1 VLAIGNPFGFDH
13 TLTTGVISALDR
25 EIDGE
30 QGLIIKNLIQTDA
43 AINPGNSGGP
53 LIDSAGRLIGINT
66 MIFSPSGA
74 YAGIGFAVP
83 VDTVNR
89 VVPQLIAEGRYV
101 RPSLGIEANDEYSR
115 RLLYDSGVVGVVV
128 WTVAANSPAARA
140 GLRGVE
146 LTRSGAIVLGDV
158 ITAIDGRRVD
168 DYADVMA
175 AHDGHAFG
183 DRMTVTV
190 LRGDGE
196 IDVTVALDPEAGR

>member
-1 VLAIGNPFGFDH
+1 
-13 TLTTGVISALDR
+13 
-25 EIDGE
+25 
-30 QGLIIKNLIQTDA
+30 
-43 AINPGNSGGP
+43 
-53 LIDSAGRLIGINT
+53 
-66 MIFSPSGA
+66 
-74 YAGIGFAVP
+74 VP

-175 AHDGHAFG
+175 ALDGHAFG
-183 DRMTVTV
+183 YRMTVTV